1 VASANIQ
8 VLSHVADRG
17 NQRVEPGLTGLGYNR
32 KILPRMRN
40 RAGLWLLLVLVGGAP
55 AQTPPPEPRPVL
67 SQTRLSQ
74 TQPSQSHPTQ
84 TPPSPIQQTPVPE
97 FEDVAQKAGLTV
109 AHISSPDK
117 KYIVESMSGGVGLI
131 DCDNDG
137 KLDIITVNGSTVERY
152 RQGGDLMITLYH
164 QDADSTVNDVK
175 FTNITKAAGL
185 TRKGWGMGVAVAD
198 YDNDGLQDIYVTGYG
213 GNALYHNLGNCKFED
228 VTEKAGVAGGGF
240 STGAAW
246 ADYDRDGRVDLF
258 VSRYVHV
265 DIDKLPVFGNDP
277 HFCRFKG
284 VLVQCG
290 PWGLP
295 GESDLLFH
303 NKGDGTFEEVSKKA
317 GVDDPH
323 HYYGLGATWGDYDND
338 GWPDLYVA
346 NDAGPNFLYHN
357 KHDGTFEDIGLLG
370 GVALSGDGL
379 QQGSM
384 GVAWGDYLHEG
395 RLSMLVTNF
404 VEQGSVLYHNL
415 GDDSFA
421 DVTVRAKIMKPT
433 YPLVSWG
440 TAFFDMDNDGW
451 LDIFIASG
459 HVYPQADDISG
470 GFQYKQPL
478 VLFRNHR
485 DGTFEDVS
493 STLEKLPLKSRRG
506 VAFGDINNDGNIDMV
521 VLNVGE
527 PPSLLM
533 NRNQSSNHRVLFKL
547 VGTKSNKAAIGARV
561 TVKAGPLVQ
570 MDEVRGGA
578 SYISQND
585 LRLHFGLGANDKM
598 SEVSIRWTNGETE
611 TLRDVAA
618 DFIYTVVEGAGVRG
632 KVELPALSQR

>member
-1 VASANIQ
+1 MR
-8 VLSHVADRG
+8 VLPSVWTLFLG
-17 NQRVEPGLTGLGYNR
+17 TG
-32 KILPRMRN
+32 
-40 RAGLWLLLVLVGGAP
+40 WLLTSMLLAQSPPAKAP
-55 AQTPPPEPRPVL
+55 VSSSLPKTQNPRE
-67 SQTRLSQ
+67 
-74 TQPSQSHPTQ
+74 QSIPQ
-84 TPPSPIQQTPVPE
+84 

-109 AHISSPDK
+109 SHISSPEK

-152 RQGGDLMITLYH
+152 RHGGDPMITLYH
-164 QDADSTVNDVK
+164 QDADSKKTDSKSNDSK
-175 FTNITKAAGL
+175 SNEIHFTDITASAGL
-185 TRKGWGMGVAVAD
+185 NHKGWGMGVAVAD

-228 VTEKAGVAGGGF
+228 VTEKAGVGAGGF

-265 DIDKLPVFGNDP
+265 DIDNLPQFGNDP
-277 HFCRFKG
+277 RFCRYKG

-290 PWGLP
+290 PWGML

-357 KHDGTFEDIGLLG
+357 KHDGTFEEVGLLD
-370 GVALSGDGL
+370 GVALSGDGME
-379 QQGSM
+379 QGSM
-384 GVAWGDYLHEG
+384 GVDWGDYLHEG
-395 RLSMLVTNF
+395 RLSMIVTNF
-404 VEQGSVLYHNL
+404 LEQGSTLYHNL
-415 GDDSFA
+415 GKDNFA
-421 DVTVRAKIMKPT
+421 DVSVRAGLMKPT

-451 LDIFIASG
+451 LDLFIANG
-459 HVYPQADDISG
+459 HVYPQVDTIPG
-470 GFQYKQPL
+470 GTPYRQPML
-478 VLFRNHR
+478 LFRNHR

-493 STLEKLPLKSRRG
+493 QALASMPPQSRRG
-506 VAFGDINNDGNIDMV
+506 AAFGDINNDGNVDIV

-527 PPSLLM
+527 PPSLLL
-533 NRNQSSNHRVLFKL
+533 NRNDSPNHRVLFKL
-547 VGTKSNKAAIGARV
+547 VGVKSNKAAIGARV
-561 TVKAGPLVQ
+561 TVTAGSLVQ
-570 MDEVRGGA
+570 FSEVRGGA
-578 SYISQND
+578 SYLSQND
-585 LRLHFGLGANDKM
+585 LRLHFGLAANDRM
-598 SEVSIRWTNGETE
+598 SEVTVRWPNGETE
-611 TLRDVAA
+611 VLQDVAA
-618 DFIYTVVEGAGVRG
+618 DFIYTVVEGAGIQQ
-632 KVELPALSQR
+632 KVALPPLPQR

>member
-1 VASANIQ
+1 MA
-8 VLSHVADRG
+8 
-17 NQRVEPGLTGLGYNR
+17 
-32 KILPRMRN
+32 
-40 RAGLWLLLVLVGGAP
+40 WLLSAMLLAQSSP
-55 AQTPPPEPRPVL
+55 AKPPVSSSLPK
-67 SQTRLSQ
+67 
-74 TQPSQSHPTQ
+74 TQNPGEL
-84 TPPSPIQQTPVPE
+84 PVPQ

-109 AHISSPDK
+109 PHISSPDK

-152 RQGGDLMITLYH
+152 RHGGDLMITLYH
-164 QDADSTVNDVK
+164 QDTDSKSTESKNSDLKNNDSK
-175 FTNITKAAGL
+175 NHELHFTDITESAGL
-185 TRKGWGMGVAVAD
+185 THKGWGMGVAVAD

-228 VTEKAGVAGGGF
+228 VTEKAGVGAGGF

-265 DIDKLPVFGNDP
+265 DIDNLPQFGNDP
-277 HFCRFKG
+277 RFCRYKG

-290 PWGLP
+290 PWGML

-357 KHDGTFEDIGLLG
+357 KHDGTFEEVGLLD
-370 GVALSGDGL
+370 GVALSGDGME
-379 QQGSM
+379 QGSM
-384 GVAWGDYLHEG
+384 GVDWGDYLHEG
-395 RLSMLVTNF
+395 RLSMIVTNF
-404 VEQGSVLYHNL
+404 FEQGSTLYHNL
-415 GDDSFA
+415 GNDNFA
-421 DVTVRAKIMKPT
+421 DVTVRAGIMKPT

-451 LDIFIASG
+451 LDLFIANG
-459 HVYPQADDISG
+459 HVYPQVDTIPG
-470 GFQYKQPL
+470 GTPYRQPML
-478 VLFRNHR
+478 LFRNRR

-493 STLEKLPLKSRRG
+493 QALAGMPPQSRRG
-506 VAFGDINNDGNIDMV
+506 AAFGDIANNGNVDIV
-521 VLNVGE
+521 VLNVGQ
-527 PPSLLM
+527 PPSLLL
-533 NRNQSSNHRVLFKL
+533 NHNDSPNHRVLFKL
-547 VGTKSNKAAIGARV
+547 VGMKSNKAAIGARV
-561 TVKAGPLVQ
+561 TVKAGTLVQ
-570 MDEVRGGA
+570 FSEVRGGA

-585 LRLHFGLGANDKM
+585 LRLHFGLAANDRM
-598 SEVSIRWTNGETE
+598 SEVSIRWPNGETE
-611 TLRDVAA
+611 ILRDVAA
-618 DFIYTVVEGAGVRG
+618 DFIYTVVEGAGIQR
-632 KVELPALSQR
+632 KVALPLLPQH

>member
-1 VASANIQ
+1 MRAL
-8 VLSHVADRG
+8 LSVWKLSLMG
-17 NQRVEPGLTGLGYNR
+17 WLLTGMLLAQSSVA
-32 KILPRMRN
+32 KPSVSSSLPKTQN
-40 RAGLWLLLVLVGGAP
+40 VGEQLVP
-55 AQTPPPEPRPVL
+55 Q
-67 SQTRLSQ
+67 
-74 TQPSQSHPTQ
+74 
-84 TPPSPIQQTPVPE
+84 

-109 AHISSPDK
+109 PHISSPDK

-152 RQGGDLMITLYH
+152 RHGGDPMITLYH
-164 QDADSTVNDVK
+164 QDTDSKNTDSKNNEIH
-175 FTNITKAAGL
+175 FTDITESAGL
-185 TRKGWGMGVAVAD
+185 THKGWGMGVAVAD

-228 VTEKAGVAGGGF
+228 VTEKAGVGAGGF

-265 DIDKLPVFGNDP
+265 DIDNLPQFGNDP
-277 HFCRFKG
+277 RFCRYKG

-290 PWGLP
+290 PWGML

-357 KHDGTFEDIGLLG
+357 KHDGTFEEVGLLD
-370 GVALSGDGL
+370 GVALSGDGME
-379 QQGSM
+379 QGSM
-384 GVAWGDYLHEG
+384 GVDWGDYLHEG
-395 RLSMLVTNF
+395 RLSMIVTNF
-404 VEQGSVLYHNL
+404 FEQGSTLYHNL
-415 GDDSFA
+415 GKDNFA
-421 DVTVRAKIMKPT
+421 DVTVRSGLMRPT
-433 YPLVSWG
+433 YPYVSWG

-451 LDIFIASG
+451 LDLFIANG
-459 HVYPQADDISG
+459 HVYPQVDTIPG
-470 GFQYKQPL
+470 GTPYRQPML
-478 VLFRNHR
+478 LFRNHR

-493 STLEKLPLKSRRG
+493 QTLANMPPQSRRG
-506 VAFGDINNDGNIDMV
+506 AAFGDINNDGNVDIV
-521 VLNVGE
+521 VLNVGQ

-533 NRNQSSNHRVLFKL
+533 NHNASPNHRVLFKL

-561 TVKAGPLVQ
+561 TVKAGTLVQ
-570 MDEVRGGA
+570 FGEVRGGA
-578 SYISQND
+578 SYLSQND
-585 LRLHFGLGANDKM
+585 LRLHFGLAANEKM
-598 SEVSIRWTNGETE
+598 SEVSIRWPNGESE
-611 TLRDVAA
+611 VLRDVAA
-618 DFIYTVVEGAGVRG
+618 DFIYTVVEGSGIQQ
-632 KVELPALSQR
+632 KVALPPLPQR